1 MSQSDAKD
9 GFRFLISSSQG
20 PRPEQQDSGICLSND
35 TQGTALLVVGDG
47 VGGRSGGRLAS
58 QRLTQLATELWE
70 ERRGELAKPAEDL
83 AMLCQVA
90 HEHINS
96 EGSKLGISPRTTIV
110 ALYLTP
116 KQAFWVHSG
125 DSRLY
130 HFREGKLVER
140 TEDHSLLEIMVQR
153 GAVRE
158 EDMGS
163 HPDQNTLL
171 QSLGG
176 EEFVAPTSG
185 SAEIT
190 PHDGFL
196 LCTDG
201 FWERTKPEEMAALVF
216 AEAAEAKGLLA
227 DAVERAVG
235 RNGPKGDNVT
245 VAVALPARIAL
256 PARAA
261 AAVAAAATM
270 PAKAA
275 AAKTATAR
283 AELDRKQKIALL
295 SGAFLLLVVTPILF
309 FWPEEKKPNTAG
321 TTAAP
326 LAPTSRAIPV
336 EKPVSTT
343 LPPSP
348 SPAQAVPVQKPP
360 AQEIPASRE
369 LPLPTDPPSDR
380 STPAAG
386 PTPIAVPSHPVQPAR
401 VKPADP
407 SKNKPKDFSIRDSS
421 PEDRSKPAE

>member
-35 TQGTALLVVGDG
+35 VQGTALLVVGDG

-58 QRLTQLATELWE
+58 QKLTQLATELWE
-70 ERRGELAKPAEDL
+70 ERKGSLAKPAEDL

-153 GAVRE
+153 GAVKE

-176 EEFVAPTSG
+176 EEFVAPSSG

-190 PHDGFL
+190 PDDGFL

-261 AAVAAAATM
+261 AAMAAATVM
-270 PAKAA
+270 PVKAA
-275 AAKTATAR
+275 PTRAA
-283 AELDRKQKIALL
+283 LDRKQKITLL

-309 FWPEEKKPNTAG
+309 FWPEEKKPNTAA
-321 TTAAP
+321 TPAAP
-326 LAPTSRAIPV
+326 VAIPPRAIPV
-336 EKPVSTT
+336 EKSAST
-343 LPPSP
+343 PPPLSP
-348 SPAQAVPVQKPP
+348 PQAQPVPVEKPP
-360 AQEIPASRE
+360 AQGIPPSRE

-386 PTPIAVPSHPVQPAR
+386 PTPIAVPLHPFQPERA
-401 VKPADP
+401 KPAEP
-407 SKNKPKDFSIRDSS
+407 NKNKPKDFSIRDSS
-421 PEDRSKPAE
+421 LEDRSKPAE